1 MRTDLQWRRRVAAVL
16 TAVAATIPAA
26 VVAAEA
32 NPAPSAS
39 APGTSA
45 EAGTSYLD
53 RVESRT
59 ARDRSMFVYS
69 AAMDR
74 VIELDVIRA
83 ADTSNPRPVL
93 YLLNGAGG
101 GMDAATWQQQTDVR
115 EFFEDK
121 NVNVVIPV
129 GGAFSYYTDWMRD
142 DPELGRHRWTTF
154 LTEELPPILD
164 EALGASGRNAIAGLS
179 MSGGSALALA
189 ADAPELYQAVG
200 SYSGCPQTSS
210 EPGRNYVELVVSLGG
225 GDVENMW
232 GPVGGPEWIARDVS
246 LNAEKLRGKAL
257 YISSGG
263 GLPGPHEFPTAVGGR
278 GDVAPDPVDLAVLGS
293 IEAAVAQCT
302 DRFRTTLEALD
313 IDATYVARP
322 DGVHSWGYWEDA
334 LHDSWPM
341 MAEAIGA

>member
-1 MRTDLQWRRRVAAVL
+1 MTTNVRWRHRVAAVL
-16 TAVAATIPAA
+16 AAVAVMTPAT
-26 VVAAEA
+26 VVAASA
-32 NPAPSAS
+32 DPAQ
-39 APGTSA
+39 PGVSH
-45 EAGTSYLD
+45 LD
-53 RVESRT
+53 RVDAHSSR
-59 ARDRSMFVYS
+59 DQVLHVYS

-74 VIELDVIRA
+74 VIELDVIRP
-83 ADTSNPRPVL
+83 ADTGSPRPVL

-101 GMDAATWQQQTDVR
+101 GLDTATWQQQTDVR

-129 GGAFSYYTDWMRD
+129 GGAFSYYTDWMND
-142 DPELGRHRWTTF
+142 DPELGRQRWTTF

-164 EALGASGRNAIAGLS
+164 DALDTSGRNAIAGLS

-200 SYSGCPQTSS
+200 SYSGCPQTST

-302 DRFRTTLEALD
+302 DRFRTTLEALE